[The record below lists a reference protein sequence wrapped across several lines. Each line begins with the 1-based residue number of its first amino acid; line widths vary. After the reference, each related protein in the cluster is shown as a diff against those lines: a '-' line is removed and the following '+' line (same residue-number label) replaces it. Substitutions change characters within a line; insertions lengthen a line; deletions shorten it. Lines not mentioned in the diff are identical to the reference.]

1 MRILGV
7 DPGTVAMGFGVLEIN
22 PQGCKAL
29 EFGCLRLSSRVPF
42 PRRLKEIYNKLSKV
56 ITEFRPDHFAIEEVF
71 YAENPKVALKMG
83 HARGVA
89 ILAAANHQIPTAEY
103 SPREIKQSIVG
114 NGAASKQQVQRM
126 IQHLLSL
133 RTLPEPLDA
142 SDALA
147 VALCHSHRMESQYDR
162 SS

>member
-7 DPGTVAMGFGVLEIN
+7 DPGLVVLGYGIVESIRSGPHSLN
-22 PQGCKAL
+22 YGH
-29 EFGCLRLSSRVPF
+29 LRLSSKESF
-42 PRRLKEIYNKLSKV
+42 PVRLKKIYDEICQV
-56 ITEFRPDHFAIEEVF
+56 IEEYRPDHVAIESLY
-71 YAENPKVALKMG
+71 YAENAKVAIKMG

-103 SPREIKQSIVG
+103 SPREIKQSVVG

-126 IQHLLSL
+126 LQQLLSL
-133 RTLPEPLDA
+133 KQLPHPLDA

-147 VALCHSHRMESQYDR
+147 VALCHLHRMESR
-162 SS
+162 I